1 MSEKSRLMP
10 ISYYNPKQAIRL
22 SAYADTIV
30 LEPDG
35 CESRLRAIRFGGY
48 PEMVRAM
55 SDAIYAGATLETE
68 FAGETAMLSCEPKKY
83 ECHLSHDGIYAEATI
98 LSLDDEDTAAKKDEE
113 AQADG
118 QTNVELPP
126 RKCVLFCPAGD
137 RRALFEALD
146 RKTAVPLIPEF
157 QDYVLDELQRRRL
170 LKPLR
175 VISIR
180 ERLEAWLLL
189 CKKDDA
195 NIVKVLEDGLKSG
208 AIRIPGTV
216 QNLNGFDSVHSV
228 TSYLSAF
235 GVTVAERIRNQFQP
249 LFDPA
254 AEQLFPEI
262 LHIND
267 YIREHAGYSLYPAQL
282 AVAESVK
289 RKLSEGKSAFIVA
302 ECGSGKTKIGATA
315 LAAYQA
321 QKRKKTFNIILCP
334 SHVAKKWVRELAETL
349 PETAGVIVRS
359 ITELDSLY
367 AQYLQGDKSSYAVIS
382 KEKARDGYM
391 RRPAVLFDARKGAFR
406 CPGCGSVIEL
416 PSSDD
421 TYDWVTAKPEAF
433 RMENRRNH
441 QCMNC
446 GEPLWTAVNPSVPSP
461 WVKIPEYGWVHRK
474 LAVHAIQKTKN
485 PAALDA
491 LPTLRENPDG
501 YFPTRGACRRYP
513 LSSYIKKR
521 YRGRLDGLIVDELH
535 EYNNDSGQGDAMAEL
550 FGTAKKVIGMTATLI
565 NGYSSG
571 IFHLLYRTSA
581 QLMLTDG
588 KPHEKPA
595 LFNTEYGVVETT
607 YTEADESYA
616 AKRRSQKSNVRTRQL
631 PGVSPLVF
639 SRFLLEKTAFLS
651 LSDMGKALPSYE
663 EIPTACCMDEA
674 VQSEYKRIE
683 NALVRVLRSDRRAA
697 QKILSAY
704 LNLLTVYPDQPYDQ
718 KPILYPDSNVPIV
731 EPENIGDA
739 DTLGEKEQKTL
750 EIVKAAIQNGERA
763 LIYTSWVRTDSQQ
776 KLKKLLTDEGY
787 LELTAKSN
795 VYKLPLQP
803 SSPNTTSREP
813 YALEQRH
820 AAYSE
825 MLSLLTLSDRHRE
838 NLHER
843 GLPDEIIA
851 RNGYKSMPETEA
863 ERRLLASL
871 LACDHELHGLPGFYT
886 KDGAWTLAGANGFL
900 IPVRN
905 KDGFIQGMKIRL
917 DDDAARKYRWLSSR
931 PSRMENGAR
940 SYSWIHVTGD
950 TTQKRA
956 YLTEGPLKG
965 DIASYFANDAL
976 FVCLGGVNAHKGLRE
991 TLLSLGVTEVME
1003 AMDMDQFTN
1012 PQVRQAITTL
1022 RREVQSIQGIQYY
1035 QCTWNPRFKGVDDY
1049 LLDWTKRKSA

>member
-1 MSEKSRLMP
+1 MP
-10 ISYYNPKQAIRL
+10 ISYYNPKQEIRL
-22 SAYADTIV
+22 SAYADTIA

-35 CESRLRAIRFGGY
+35 REQRLRAIRFGGY

-68 FAGETAMLSCEPKKY
+68 FAGEPAMLACEPKKY

-98 LSLDDEDTAAKKDEE
+98 LSLDDADTAAKKDED

-126 RKCVLFCPAGD
+126 RKCILFCPAGD
-137 RRALFEALD
+137 RQALFEALD

-446 GEPLWTAVNPSVPSP
+446 ESPLWAAVNPSVSSP

-474 LAVHAIQKTKN
+474 LAVHAMQKTKN

-581 QLMLTDG
+581 QLMLADG

-663 EIPTACCMDEA
+663 EIPIACRMDEA

-739 DTLGEKEQKTL
+739 DTLGEKELRTL
-750 EIVKAAIQNGERA
+750 EIVRAAIQNGERA
-763 LIYTSWVRTDSQQ
+763 LLYTSWVRTDSQQ

-813 YALEQRH
+813 YALKQRH

-931 PSRMENGAR
+931 SSRMENGTR

-965 DIASYFANDAL
+965 DIASYFANNAL

-1012 PQVRQAITTL
+1012 PQVRQAIGIL
-1022 RREVQSIQGIQYY
+1022 RREVQSIQGIRYY

-1049 LLDWTKRKSA
+1049 LLDWTKRKTA

>member
-1 MSEKSRLMP
+1 MP
-10 ISYYNPKQAIRL
+10 ISYYNPKQEIRL

-35 CESRLRAIRFGGY
+35 REQHLLAIRFGGY

-68 FAGETAMLSCEPKKY
+68 FAGEPAMLACEPKKY

-98 LSLDDEDTAAKKDEE
+98 LSLDDADETRSTNE
-113 AQADG
+113 EEMG
-118 QTNVELPP
+118 RQTNVELPP
-126 RKCVLFCPAGD
+126 RKCILFCPAGD
-137 RRALFEALD
+137 RQALFEALD
-146 RKTAVPLIPEF
+146 RKTSVPLIPEF
-157 QDYVLDELQRRRL
+157 QDYVLDELRRRRW

-195 NIVKVLEDGLKSG
+195 NIAAVLEDGLKSG
-208 AIRIPGTV
+208 AIRIPGAV
-216 QNLNGFDSVHSV
+216 QNPHGFDDVHSV

-254 AEQLFPEI
+254 AEQLSPEI
-262 LHIND
+262 LRIND
-267 YIREHAGYSLYPAQL
+267 YICARAGYSLYPAQL

-302 ECGSGKTKIGATA
+302 ECGSGKTKLGATA

-334 SHVAKKWVRELAETL
+334 SHVAKKWVREIAETL
-349 PETAGVIVRS
+349 PDTAGVIVRS

-367 AQYLQGDKSSYAVIS
+367 AQYGQGDKSIYAVIS

-461 WVKIPEYGWVHRK
+461 WVKISEYGWVHRK
-474 LAVHAIQKTKN
+474 LAVHAMQKTKN

-491 LPTLRENPDG
+491 LQTLRENPDG

-581 QLMLTDG
+581 QLMLADG

-663 EIPTACCMDEA
+663 EIPIACRMDEA

-683 NALVRVLRSDRRAA
+683 NALVRVLRSDRRVAK
-697 QKILSAY
+697 KILSAY

-718 KPILYPDSNVPIV
+718 KPIFYPDSDVPIV

-739 DTLGEKEQKTL
+739 DTLGEKELRTL

-825 MLSLLTLSDRHRE
+825 MLSLLTLSDRHRD

-843 GLPDEIIA
+843 GLPDAIIE
-851 RNGYKSMPETEA
+851 RNGYKSMPETES

-871 LACDHELHGLPGFYT
+871 LRCDHELHGLPGFYT
-886 KDGAWTLAGANGFL
+886 KDGTWTLAGANGFL

-905 KDGFIQGMKIRL
+905 KDGLIQGMKIRL
-917 DDDAARKYRWLSSR
+917 DDNAARKYRWLSSR
-931 PSRMENGAR
+931 SSRMENGAR

-1012 PQVRQAITTL
+1012 PQVRQAIITL
-1022 RREVQSIQGIQYY
+1022 RREVQSIPGIRYY

-1049 LLDWTKRKSA
+1049 LLDWTKRKTA

>member
-1 MSEKSRLMP
+1 MPEKSRLMP
-10 ISYYNPKQAIRL
+10 ISYYNPKQEIRL
-22 SAYADTIV
+22 SAYADTLI

-35 CESRLRAIRFGGY
+35 REQRLRAIRFGGY

-55 SDAIYAGATLETE
+55 ADAIYAGATLEAE
-68 FAGETAMLSCEPKKY
+68 IAGEAATLSCEPKKY

-157 QDYVLDELQRRRL
+157 QDYVLDELQRRRF

-195 NIVKVLEDGLKSG
+195 NIVKVLEEGLKTG
-208 AIRIPGTV
+208 AIHIPGTV
-216 QNLNGFDSVHSV
+216 QAPHGFDDVHSV

-235 GVTVAERIRNQFQP
+235 GVTVAERIREQFQP

-254 AEQLFPEI
+254 AEQLSPEV
-262 LHIND
+262 LRIND
-267 YIREHAGYSLYPAQL
+267 YIRAHAGYSLYPAQL

-334 SHVAKKWVRELAETL
+334 SHVAKKWVREIAETL
-349 PETAGVIVRS
+349 PDTVGVIVRS
-359 ITELDSLY
+359 IAELDSLY
-367 AQYLQGDKSSYAVIS
+367 AQYRQGDKSICAVIS

-406 CPGCGSVIEL
+406 CPSCGEIIEL
-416 PSSDD
+416 PSSDEED
-421 TYDWVTAKPEAF
+421 GWTTAKPEAF

-441 QCMNC
+441 QCMSC
-446 GEPLWTAVNPSVPSP
+446 DGPLWTAVNPSVPSP

-474 LAVHAIQKTKN
+474 LAVHAMQKTKN

-491 LPTLRENPDG
+491 LLSLHENPDG

-581 QLMLTDG
+581 QLMLADG

-607 YTEADESYA
+607 YTEADERYA
-616 AKRRSQKSNVRTRQL
+616 AKRRSQKSGVRTRQL

-663 EIPTACCMDEA
+663 EIPIACEMDEA
-674 VQSEYKRIE
+674 VEMEYKRIE
-683 NALVRVLRSDRRAA
+683 HTAEL
-697 QKILSAY
+697 
-704 LNLLTVYPDQPYDQ
+704 
-718 KPILYPDSNVPIV
+718 
-731 EPENIGDA
+731 DA
-739 DTLGEKEQKTL
+739 
-750 EIVKAAIQNGERA
+750 
-763 LIYTSWVRTDSQQ
+763 
-776 KLKKLLTDEGY
+776 KLQEFHAKL
-787 LELTAKSN
+787 
-795 VYKLPLQP
+795 
-803 SSPNTTSREP
+803 
-813 YALEQRH
+813 
-820 AAYSE
+820 
-825 MLSLLTLSDRHRE
+825 
-838 NLHER
+838 
-843 GLPDEIIA
+843 
-851 RNGYKSMPETEA
+851 
-863 ERRLLASL
+863 
-871 LACDHELHGLPGFYT
+871 
-886 KDGAWTLAGANGFL
+886 
-900 IPVRN
+900 
-905 KDGFIQGMKIRL
+905 
-917 DDDAARKYRWLSSR
+917 
-931 PSRMENGAR
+931 GAR
-940 SYSWIHVTGD
+940 SSEVYQPKYTGPLAED
-950 TTQKRA
+950 TAKVQALGKRYQQNAALLKRFQPGTSCPVCRRVLSQQEYPAFRQALQVETEKIAADGTQMKGQIAELQEMEQKSQSTFEQFKADDLVRYQSEIDALNQKREQLQA
-956 YLTEGPLKG
+956 AAAQQNTRRQQTLEQLRTRIQNLTASIECGTLSPADSERLAECKASLEDCRVQLAAAQQVLSAAPEDFDERIHKIEQEITEKKIVMKDVILYMSKRAEMIFSKLALNRVKISLYDVVKTTGELKDVFRFTYNG
-965 DIASYFANDAL
+965 RRYD
-976 FVCLGGVNAHKGLRE
+976 R
-991 TLLSLGVTEVME
+991 LSLSEKIRAGAEVSELVKRLTGRNYPVFFDNME
-1003 AMDMDQFTN
+1003 
-1012 PQVRQAITTL
+1012 
-1022 RREVQSIQGIQYY
+1022 S
-1035 QCTWNPRFKGVDDY
+1035 VDD
-1049 LLDWTKRKSA
+1049 LSNIRPTSQMILAKCVRNAELSVRAGSTEMPKAA

>member
-1 MSEKSRLMP
+1 MPEKSRLMP
-10 ISYYNPKQAIRL
+10 ISYYNPKQEIRL
-22 SAYADTIV
+22 SAYADTLI

-35 CESRLRAIRFGGY
+35 REQRLRAIRFGGY

-55 SDAIYAGATLETE
+55 ADAIYAGATLEAE
-68 FAGETAMLSCEPKKY
+68 IAGEAATLSCEPKKY

-157 QDYVLDELQRRRL
+157 QDYVLDELQRRRF

-195 NIVKVLEDGLKSG
+195 NIVKVLEEGLKTG
-208 AIRIPGTV
+208 AIHIPGTV
-216 QNLNGFDSVHSV
+216 QAPHGFDDVHSV

-235 GVTVAERIRNQFQP
+235 GVTVAERIREQFQP

-254 AEQLFPEI
+254 AEQLSPEV
-262 LHIND
+262 LRIND
-267 YIREHAGYSLYPAQL
+267 YIRAHAGYSLYPAQL

-334 SHVAKKWVRELAETL
+334 SHVAKKWVREIAETL
-349 PETAGVIVRS
+349 PDTVGVIVRS
-359 ITELDSLY
+359 IAELDSLY
-367 AQYLQGDKSSYAVIS
+367 AQYRQGDKSICAVIS

-406 CPGCGSVIEL
+406 CPSCGEIIEL
-416 PSSDD
+416 PSSDEED
-421 TYDWVTAKPEAF
+421 GWTTAKPEAF

-441 QCMNC
+441 QCMSC
-446 GEPLWTAVNPSVPSP
+446 DGPLWTAVNPSVPSP

-474 LAVHAIQKTKN
+474 LAVHAMQKTKN

-491 LPTLRENPDG
+491 LLSLHENPDG

-581 QLMLTDG
+581 QLMLADG

-607 YTEADESYA
+607 YTEADERYA
-616 AKRRSQKSNVRTRQL
+616 AKRRSQKSGVRTRQL

-663 EIPTACCMDEA
+663 EIPIACEMDEA
-674 VQSEYKRIE
+674 VEMEYKRIE
-683 NALVRVLRSDRRAA
+683 HTAEL
-697 QKILSAY
+697 
-704 LNLLTVYPDQPYDQ
+704 
-718 KPILYPDSNVPIV
+718 
-731 EPENIGDA
+731 DA
-739 DTLGEKEQKTL
+739 
-750 EIVKAAIQNGERA
+750 
-763 LIYTSWVRTDSQQ
+763 
-776 KLKKLLTDEGY
+776 KLQEFHAKL
-787 LELTAKSN
+787 
-795 VYKLPLQP
+795 
-803 SSPNTTSREP
+803 
-813 YALEQRH
+813 
-820 AAYSE
+820 
-825 MLSLLTLSDRHRE
+825 
-838 NLHER
+838 
-843 GLPDEIIA
+843 
-851 RNGYKSMPETEA
+851 
-863 ERRLLASL
+863 
-871 LACDHELHGLPGFYT
+871 
-886 KDGAWTLAGANGFL
+886 
-900 IPVRN
+900 
-905 KDGFIQGMKIRL
+905 
-917 DDDAARKYRWLSSR
+917 
-931 PSRMENGAR
+931 GAR
-940 SYSWIHVTGD
+940 SSEVYQPKYTGPLAED
-950 TTQKRA
+950 TAKVQALGKKYQQNAALLKRFQPGTSCPVCRRVLSQQEYPAFRQALQAETERIAADGTQLKGQITELQELEQKSQSAFEQFKADDLAKYQAEIDALNQKREQLQTA
-956 YLTEGPLKG
+956 AAQQNMQRQQTLEQLRTRIQNLSASMECGTLSPADSERLAECKASLKDCRVQLAAAQQVLSAAPENFDTRIKAIEEEITEKKIIMKDVILYMSKRAELTFSKLALNRVKISLYDVVKTTGELKDVFRFTYNG
-965 DIASYFANDAL
+965 RRYD
-976 FVCLGGVNAHKGLRE
+976 R
-991 TLLSLGVTEVME
+991 LSLSEKIRAGAEVSELVKRLTGRNYPVFFDNME
-1003 AMDMDQFTN
+1003 
-1012 PQVRQAITTL
+1012 
-1022 RREVQSIQGIQYY
+1022 S
-1035 QCTWNPRFKGVDDY
+1035 VDD
-1049 LLDWTKRKSA
+1049 LSNIRPTSQMILAKCVHNAELSVRAGSTAMPKAA

>member
-1 MSEKSRLMP
+1 MPEKSRLMP
-10 ISYYNPKQAIRL
+10 ISYYNPKQEIRL

-35 CESRLRAIRFGGY
+35 REQRLRAIRFGGY

-68 FAGETAMLSCEPKKY
+68 FAGETAMLTCEPKKY

-98 LSLDDEDTAAKKDEE
+98 LSLDDADEARQSSE
-113 AQADG
+113 EEVDG

-157 QDYVLDELQRRRL
+157 QDYVLDKLQRRRF

-216 QNLNGFDSVHSV
+216 QNLSGFDSVHSV

-235 GVTVAERIRNQFQP
+235 GVIVAERIREQFQP

-254 AEQLFPEI
+254 AEQLSPEI

-267 YIREHAGYSLYPAQL
+267 YIRTHAGYSLYPAQL

-334 SHVAKKWVRELAETL
+334 SHVAKKWVREIAETL
-349 PETAGVIVRS
+349 PDTAGVIVRS

-367 AQYLQGDKSSYAVIS
+367 AQYQQGDKSIYAVIS

-446 GEPLWTAVNPSVPSP
+446 ESPLWAAVNPSVPAP

-474 LAVHAIQKTKN
+474 LAVHAMQKTKN

-491 LPTLRENPDG
+491 LQTLQENPDG

-571 IFHLLYRTSA
+571 IFRLLYRTSP
-581 QLMLTDG
+581 QLML
-588 KPHEKPA
+588 A
-595 LFNTEYGVVETT
+595 
-607 YTEADESYA
+607 
-616 AKRRSQKSNVRTRQL
+616 
-631 PGVSPLVF
+631 
-639 SRFLLEKTAFLS
+639 
-651 LSDMGKALPSYE
+651 
-663 EIPTACCMDEA
+663 
-674 VQSEYKRIE
+674 
-683 NALVRVLRSDRRAA
+683 
-697 QKILSAY
+697 
-704 LNLLTVYPDQPYDQ
+704 
-718 KPILYPDSNVPIV
+718 
-731 EPENIGDA
+731 
-739 DTLGEKEQKTL
+739 
-750 EIVKAAIQNGERA
+750 
-763 LIYTSWVRTDSQQ
+763 
-776 KLKKLLTDEGY
+776 DEGY
-787 LELTAKSN
+787 RTEILTDKIKTTDREDWVQKKLAAGMQVLITNPSLVETGLDLN
-795 VYKLPLQP
+795 AFTTLVFYSMGYKLFTLRQASRRSWRINQKAPAVKVYMLYYEDTMQQKCLKLMASKLAVAGLIEGNFSEEGLAAMSDVQDMTSQMAKELMLGIRDNVEDIAAAFKKMAFENPDREVPDVPAKETSLPPESVPAMIEQPKRVSTADQEEKLQ
-803 SSPNTTSREP
+803 
-813 YALEQRH
+813 AAMVQLEQQKAKRTKKTQQV
-820 AAYSE
+820 E
-825 MLSLLTLSDRHRE
+825 NQLSLFDSV
-838 NLHER
+838 
-843 GLPDEIIA
+843 A
-851 RNGYKSMPETEA
+851 
-863 ERRLLASL
+863 
-871 LACDHELHGLPGFYT
+871 
-886 KDGAWTLAGANGFL
+886 
-900 IPVRN
+900 
-905 KDGFIQGMKIRL
+905 
-917 DDDAARKYRWLSSR
+917 
-931 PSRMENGAR
+931 
-940 SYSWIHVTGD
+940 
-950 TTQKRA
+950 
-956 YLTEGPLKG
+956 
-965 DIASYFANDAL
+965 
-976 FVCLGGVNAHKGLRE
+976 
-991 TLLSLGVTEVME
+991 
-1003 AMDMDQFTN
+1003 
-1012 PQVRQAITTL
+1012 
-1022 RREVQSIQGIQYY
+1022 
-1035 QCTWNPRFKGVDDY
+1035 
-1049 LLDWTKRKSA
+1049 

>member
-1 MSEKSRLMP
+1 MPEKSRLMP
-10 ISYYNPKQAIRL
+10 ISYYNPKQSIRL

-30 LEPDG
+30 LEPNG

-55 SDAIYAGATLETE
+55 SDAIYAGATLEAE
-68 FAGETAMLSCEPKKY
+68 IAGETVLLVCEQKKH
-83 ECHLSHDGIYAEATI
+83 ERHLSHDGIYAEATI
-98 LSLDDEDTAAKKDEE
+98 LSLDDADEARQDSE
-113 AQADG
+113 EEIDG
-118 QTNVELPP
+118 QANVELPP

-157 QDYVLDELQRRRL
+157 QDYVLDELQRRRF

-254 AEQLFPEI
+254 AEQLSPEI
-262 LHIND
+262 LRIND
-267 YIREHAGYSLYPAQL
+267 YIRTHAGYSLYPAQL
-282 AVAESVK
+282 TVAESVK

-334 SHVAKKWVRELAETL
+334 SHVAKKWVREIAETL
-349 PETAGVIVRS
+349 PDTAGVIVRS

-367 AQYLQGDKSSYAVIS
+367 AQYRQGDKSIYAVIS
-382 KEKARDGYM
+382 KEKARDGYYM

-406 CPGCGSVIEL
+406 CPSCGENIEL

-421 TYDWVTAKPEAF
+421 TDGWTAAKPEAF

-446 GEPLWTAVNPSVPSP
+446 ESPLWTAVNPSVPSP

-474 LAVHAIQKTKN
+474 LAVHAMQKTKN

-491 LPTLRENPDG
+491 LQTLQENPDG

-581 QLMLTDG
+581 QLML
-588 KPHEKPA
+588 A
-595 LFNTEYGVVETT
+595 
-607 YTEADESYA
+607 
-616 AKRRSQKSNVRTRQL
+616 
-631 PGVSPLVF
+631 
-639 SRFLLEKTAFLS
+639 
-651 LSDMGKALPSYE
+651 
-663 EIPTACCMDEA
+663 
-674 VQSEYKRIE
+674 
-683 NALVRVLRSDRRAA
+683 
-697 QKILSAY
+697 
-704 LNLLTVYPDQPYDQ
+704 
-718 KPILYPDSNVPIV
+718 
-731 EPENIGDA
+731 
-739 DTLGEKEQKTL
+739 
-750 EIVKAAIQNGERA
+750 
-763 LIYTSWVRTDSQQ
+763 
-776 KLKKLLTDEGY
+776 DEGY
-787 LELTAKSN
+787 RTEILTDKIKTTDREDWVQKKLAAGMQVLITNPSLVETGLDLN
-795 VYKLPLQP
+795 AFTTLVFYSMGYKLFTLRQASRRSWRINQKAPAVKVYMLYYEDTMQQKCLKLMASKLAVAGLIEGNFSEEGLAAMSDVQDMTSQMAKELMLGIRDNVEDIAAAFKKMAFENPDREVPTPPVVAETTLPLEPTPAMIEQP
-803 SSPNTTSREP
+803 KRVFTVEQEEKLQ
-813 YALEQRH
+813 AAMVQLEQQKAKRTKKTQQV
-820 AAYSE
+820 E
-825 MLSLLTLSDRHRE
+825 NQLSLFD
-838 NLHER
+838 
-843 GLPDEIIA
+843 
-851 RNGYKSMPETEA
+851 
-863 ERRLLASL
+863 
-871 LACDHELHGLPGFYT
+871 
-886 KDGAWTLAGANGFL
+886 
-900 IPVRN
+900 
-905 KDGFIQGMKIRL
+905 
-917 DDDAARKYRWLSSR
+917 
-931 PSRMENGAR
+931 
-940 SYSWIHVTGD
+940 
-950 TTQKRA
+950 
-956 YLTEGPLKG
+956 
-965 DIASYFANDAL
+965 
-976 FVCLGGVNAHKGLRE
+976 FVA
-991 TLLSLGVTEVME
+991 
-1003 AMDMDQFTN
+1003 
-1012 PQVRQAITTL
+1012 
-1022 RREVQSIQGIQYY
+1022 
-1035 QCTWNPRFKGVDDY
+1035 
-1049 LLDWTKRKSA
+1049 

>member
-1 MSEKSRLMP
+1 MP
-10 ISYYNPKQAIRL
+10 ISYYNPKQEIRL

-35 CESRLRAIRFGGY
+35 REQRLRAIRFGGY

-55 SDAIYAGATLETE
+55 ADAIYAGATLETE
-68 FAGETAMLSCEPKKY
+68 FAGETAMLTCEPKKY

-98 LSLDDEDTAAKKDEE
+98 LSLDDADTAAKKDED

-137 RRALFEALD
+137 RQALFEALD

-254 AEQLFPEI
+254 AEQLSPEI
-262 LHIND
+262 LRIND
-267 YIREHAGYSLYPAQL
+267 YIRARAGYSLYPAQL

-334 SHVAKKWVRELAETL
+334 SHVAKKWVREIAETL
-349 PETAGVIVRS
+349 PDTAGVIVRS

-367 AQYLQGDKSSYAVIS
+367 AQYRQGDKSIYAVIS

-406 CPGCGSVIEL
+406 CPVCGSVIEL

-474 LAVHAIQKTKN
+474 LAVHAMQKTKN

-491 LPTLRENPDG
+491 LQALQENPDG

-535 EYNNDSGQGDAMAEL
+535 EYNNDSGQGDAMSQLATRDHNL
-550 FGTAKKVIGMTATLI
+550 FGIKWASSFASCPEVAGKASWATHEEVDGQVVTVMADFTVFQSDAGCIRFRSRVLLQNSRYADNALI
-565 NGYSSG
+565 KEAIADRDSDKMAEGLKDAGYATSSEYVES
-571 IFHLLYRTSA
+571 LKSVMRTYNLYRF
-581 QLMLTDG
+581 DG
-588 KPHEKPA
+588 MGVDDFEK
-595 LFNTEYGVVETT
+595 G
-607 YTEADESYA
+607 A
-616 AKRRSQKSNVRTRQL
+616 A
-631 PGVSPLVF
+631 G
-639 SRFLLEKTAFLS
+639 
-651 LSDMGKALPSYE
+651 
-663 EIPTACCMDEA
+663 
-674 VQSEYKRIE
+674 
-683 NALVRVLRSDRRAA
+683 
-697 QKILSAY
+697 
-704 LNLLTVYPDQPYDQ
+704 
-718 KPILYPDSNVPIV
+718 
-731 EPENIGDA
+731 GDA
-739 DTLGEKEQKTL
+739 
-750 EIVKAAIQNGERA
+750 IVQ
-763 LIYTSWVRTDSQQ
+763 
-776 KLKKLLTDEGY
+776 
-787 LELTAKSN
+787 
-795 VYKLPLQP
+795 
-803 SSPNTTSREP
+803 
-813 YALEQRH
+813 
-820 AAYSE
+820 AAYSQLGVPYVWGGSTPGVGLDCSGLTQYCYRQAGISISHYTE
-825 MLSLLTLSDRHRE
+825 DQLKELTVVPLSQARPGDILYKYGHVAIYVGGDE
-838 NLHER
+838 YIHEPR
-843 GLPDEIIA
+843 
-851 RNGYKSMPETEA
+851 
-863 ERRLLASL
+863 
-871 LACDHELHGLPGFYT
+871 
-886 KDGAWTLAGANGFL
+886 
-900 IPVRN
+900 
-905 KDGFIQGMKIRL
+905 
-917 DDDAARKYRWLSSR
+917 
-931 PSRMENGAR
+931 
-940 SYSWIHVTGD
+940 TGD
-950 TTQKRA
+950 VCRKATGISFFTC
-956 YLTEGPLKG
+956 
-965 DIASYFANDAL
+965 AL
-976 FVCLGGVNAHKGLRE
+976 RYTG
-991 TLLSLGVTEVME
+991 
-1003 AMDMDQFTN
+1003 
-1012 PQVRQAITTL
+1012 
-1022 RREVQSIQGIQYY
+1022 
-1035 QCTWNPRFKGVDDY
+1035 
-1049 LLDWTKRKSA
+1049 

>member
-1 MSEKSRLMP
+1 MPEKSRLMP
-10 ISYYNPKQAIRL
+10 ISYYNPKQEIRL

-35 CESRLRAIRFGGY
+35 REQHLRAIRFGGY

-68 FAGETAMLSCEPKKY
+68 FAGEPAMLACEPKKY

-98 LSLDDEDTAAKKDEE
+98 LSLDDADEARQSSE
-113 AQADG
+113 EEVDG

-157 QDYVLDELQRRRL
+157 QDYVLDKLQRRRF

-216 QNLNGFDSVHSV
+216 QNLSGFDSVHSV

-254 AEQLFPEI
+254 AEQLSPEI
-262 LHIND
+262 LRIND

-321 QKRKKTFNIILCP
+321 QKRKKTFSIILCP
-334 SHVAKKWVRELAETL
+334 SHVAKKWVREIAETL
-349 PETAGVIVRS
+349 PDTAGVIVRS

-367 AQYLQGDKSSYAVIS
+367 AQYRQGDKSICAVIS

-406 CPGCGSVIEL
+406 CPSCGRIIEL

-421 TYDWVTAKPEAF
+421 TDGWTTAKPEAF

-446 GEPLWTAVNPSVPSP
+446 ESPLWTAVNPSVPSP

-474 LAVHAIQKTKN
+474 LAVHAMQKTKN

-491 LPTLRENPDG
+491 LQTLRENPDG

-581 QLMLTDG
+581 QLMLADG

-607 YTEADESYA
+607 YTEADERYA
-616 AKRRSQKSNVRTRQL
+616 AKRRSQKSGVRTRQL

-663 EIPTACCMDEA
+663 EIPIACEMDEA
-674 VQSEYKRIE
+674 VEMEYKRIE
-683 NALVRVLRSDRRAA
+683 HTAEL
-697 QKILSAY
+697 
-704 LNLLTVYPDQPYDQ
+704 
-718 KPILYPDSNVPIV
+718 
-731 EPENIGDA
+731 DA
-739 DTLGEKEQKTL
+739 
-750 EIVKAAIQNGERA
+750 
-763 LIYTSWVRTDSQQ
+763 
-776 KLKKLLTDEGY
+776 KLQEFHAKL
-787 LELTAKSN
+787 
-795 VYKLPLQP
+795 
-803 SSPNTTSREP
+803 
-813 YALEQRH
+813 
-820 AAYSE
+820 
-825 MLSLLTLSDRHRE
+825 
-838 NLHER
+838 
-843 GLPDEIIA
+843 
-851 RNGYKSMPETEA
+851 
-863 ERRLLASL
+863 
-871 LACDHELHGLPGFYT
+871 
-886 KDGAWTLAGANGFL
+886 
-900 IPVRN
+900 
-905 KDGFIQGMKIRL
+905 
-917 DDDAARKYRWLSSR
+917 
-931 PSRMENGAR
+931 GAR
-940 SYSWIHVTGD
+940 SSEVYQPKYTGPLAED
-950 TTQKRA
+950 TAKVQALGKRYQQNAALLKRFQPGTSCPVCRRVLSQQEYPAFRQALQAETEKIAADGTQLKGQIAELQELEQKSQSTFEQFKADDLVRYQSEIDALNQKREQLQTA
-956 YLTEGPLKG
+956 AAQQNMQRQQTLEQLRTRIQNLTASIECGTLSPADSERLAECKASLEDCRVQLAAAQQVLSAAPEDFDERIHKIEQEITEKKIVMKDVILYMSKRAELTFSKLALNRVKISLYDVVKTTGELKDVFRFTYNG
-965 DIASYFANDAL
+965 RRYD
-976 FVCLGGVNAHKGLRE
+976 R
-991 TLLSLGVTEVME
+991 LSLSEKIRAGAEVSELVKRLTGRNYPVFFDNME
-1003 AMDMDQFTN
+1003 
-1012 PQVRQAITTL
+1012 
-1022 RREVQSIQGIQYY
+1022 S
-1035 QCTWNPRFKGVDDY
+1035 VDD
-1049 LLDWTKRKSA
+1049 LSNIRPTSQMILAKCVHNAELSVRTGGQTMPKAA

>member
-1 MSEKSRLMP
+1 MPEKSRLMP
-10 ISYYNPKQAIRL
+10 ISYYNPKQEIRL
-22 SAYADTIV
+22 SAYADTLI

-35 CESRLRAIRFGGY
+35 RKQRLRAIRFGGY

-55 SDAIYAGATLETE
+55 ADAIYAGATLEAE
-68 FAGETAMLSCEPKKY
+68 IAGEAATLSCEPKKY

-157 QDYVLDELQRRRL
+157 QDYVLDELQRRRF

-195 NIVKVLEDGLKSG
+195 NIVKVLEEGLKTG
-208 AIRIPGTV
+208 AIHIPGTV
-216 QNLNGFDSVHSV
+216 QAPHGFDDVHSV

-235 GVTVAERIRNQFQP
+235 GVTVAERIREQFQP

-254 AEQLFPEI
+254 AEQLSPEV
-262 LHIND
+262 LRIND
-267 YIREHAGYSLYPAQL
+267 YIRAHAGYSLYPAQL

-321 QKRKKTFNIILCP
+321 QKWKKTFNIILCP
-334 SHVAKKWVRELAETL
+334 SHVAKKWVREIAETL
-349 PETAGVIVRS
+349 PDTVGVIVRS
-359 ITELDSLY
+359 IVELDSLY
-367 AQYLQGDKSSYAVIS
+367 AQYRQGDKSICAVIS

-406 CPGCGSVIEL
+406 CPSCGEIIEL
-416 PSSDD
+416 PSSDEED
-421 TYDWVTAKPEAF
+421 GWTTAKPEAF

-441 QCMNC
+441 QCMSC
-446 GEPLWTAVNPSVPSP
+446 DGPLWTAVNPSVPSP

-474 LAVHAIQKTKN
+474 LAVHAMQKTKN

-491 LPTLRENPDG
+491 LLSLHENPDG

-581 QLMLTDG
+581 QLMLADG

-607 YTEADESYA
+607 YTEADENYA
-616 AKRRSQKSNVRTRQL
+616 AKRRSQKSSVRTRQL

-663 EIPTACCMDEA
+663 EIPIACEMDEA
-674 VQSEYKRIE
+674 VEMEYKRIE
-683 NALVRVLRSDRRAA
+683 HTAELDAKLQEFHAKLGARSSEVYQPKYTGPLAEDTAKVQALGKRYQQNAALLKRFQPGTSCPVCRRVLSQQEYPAFREALQKETEQIVADGTQLKGQIAELQEMEQKSQSTFEQFKAEDLTRYQAEIDALNQKREQLQSAAA
-697 QKILSAY
+697 Q
-704 LNLLTVYPDQPYDQ
+704 
-718 KPILYPDSNVPIV
+718 
-731 EPENIGDA
+731 
-739 DTLGEKEQKTL
+739 
-750 EIVKAAIQNGERA
+750 QNTR
-763 LIYTSWVRTDSQQ
+763 RQQ
-776 KLKKLLTDEGY
+776 
-787 LELTAKSN
+787 
-795 VYKLPLQP
+795 
-803 SSPNTTSREP
+803 
-813 YALEQRH
+813 ALEQLRTRIQNLTTSMECGTLNPADSEH
-820 AAYSE
+820 LAVCKASLEDCRVQLAAAQQVLSAAPEDFDTRIKAIEEEITEKKIVMKDVILYMSKRAE
-825 MLSLLTLSDRHRE
+825 LTFSKLALNRVKISLYDVVKTTGELKDVFRFTYNGRRYDRLSLSEKIR
-838 NLHER
+838 
-843 GLPDEIIA
+843 
-851 RNGYKSMPETEA
+851 
-863 ERRLLASL
+863 
-871 LACDHELHGLPGFYT
+871 
-886 KDGAWTLAGANGFL
+886 AGAEVSELVKRLTGRNYPVFFDNMESVDDL
-900 IPVRN
+900 SNIRPTSQMILTKCVRN
-905 KDGFIQGMKIRL
+905 AELSVRAGSTAMPK
-917 DDDAARKYRWLSSR
+917 AA
-931 PSRMENGAR
+931 
-940 SYSWIHVTGD
+940 
-950 TTQKRA
+950 
-956 YLTEGPLKG
+956 
-965 DIASYFANDAL
+965 
-976 FVCLGGVNAHKGLRE
+976 
-991 TLLSLGVTEVME
+991 
-1003 AMDMDQFTN
+1003 
-1012 PQVRQAITTL
+1012 
-1022 RREVQSIQGIQYY
+1022 
-1035 QCTWNPRFKGVDDY
+1035 
-1049 LLDWTKRKSA
+1049 

>member
-1 MSEKSRLMP
+1 MPEKSRLMP
-10 ISYYNPKQAIRL
+10 ISYYNPKQEIRL

-35 CESRLRAIRFGGY
+35 REQHLRAIRFGGY

-68 FAGETAMLSCEPKKY
+68 FAGEPAMLACEPKKY

-98 LSLDDEDTAAKKDEE
+98 LSLDDADETRSTNE
-113 AQADG
+113 EEMGG

-126 RKCVLFCPAGD
+126 RKCILFCPAGD
-137 RRALFEALD
+137 RQALFEALD

-208 AIRIPGTV
+208 AIRIPGAV
-216 QNLNGFDSVHSV
+216 QNPNGFESVHSV

-235 GVTVAERIRNQFQP
+235 GVTVAERIREQFQP

-254 AEQLFPEI
+254 AEQLSPEI
-262 LHIND
+262 LRIND
-267 YIREHAGYSLYPAQL
+267 HIRARAGYSLYPAQL

-334 SHVAKKWVRELAETL
+334 SHVARKWVREIAETL
-349 PETAGVIVRS
+349 PDTAGVLVRS

-367 AQYLQGDKSSYAVIS
+367 AQYRQGDKSIYAVIS

-474 LAVHAIQKTKN
+474 LAVHAMQKTKN
-485 PAALDA
+485 PTALDA
-491 LPTLRENPDG
+491 LQTLRENPDG

-581 QLMLTDG
+581 QLMLTDEG
-588 KPHEKPA
+588 YR
-595 LFNTEYGVVETT
+595 TEILTDKIKTTDREDWVQKKLAAGMQVLIVTPSLVETGLDLNAFT
-607 YTEADESYA
+607 TLVFYSMGYKLFTLRQASRRSWRINQKASAVKVYMLYYEDTMQQKCLKLMASKLAVAGLIEGNFSEEGLAAMSDVQDMTSQMAKELMLGIRDNVEDIAAAFKKMAFENPDREVPEVPAKEAALPLPAMIEQPKRVFTA
-616 AKRRSQKSNVRTRQL
+616 EQEAKLQAAMVQLEQQKAKRTN
-631 PGVSPLVF
+631 
-639 SRFLLEKTAFLS
+639 KTQQVENQLS
-651 LSDMGKALPSYE
+651 LFD
-663 EIPTACCMDEA
+663 
-674 VQSEYKRIE
+674 
-683 NALVRVLRSDRRAA
+683 
-697 QKILSAY
+697 
-704 LNLLTVYPDQPYDQ
+704 
-718 KPILYPDSNVPIV
+718 
-731 EPENIGDA
+731 
-739 DTLGEKEQKTL
+739 
-750 EIVKAAIQNGERA
+750 
-763 LIYTSWVRTDSQQ
+763 
-776 KLKKLLTDEGY
+776 
-787 LELTAKSN
+787 
-795 VYKLPLQP
+795 
-803 SSPNTTSREP
+803 
-813 YALEQRH
+813 
-820 AAYSE
+820 
-825 MLSLLTLSDRHRE
+825 
-838 NLHER
+838 
-843 GLPDEIIA
+843 
-851 RNGYKSMPETEA
+851 
-863 ERRLLASL
+863 
-871 LACDHELHGLPGFYT
+871 
-886 KDGAWTLAGANGFL
+886 
-900 IPVRN
+900 
-905 KDGFIQGMKIRL
+905 
-917 DDDAARKYRWLSSR
+917 
-931 PSRMENGAR
+931 
-940 SYSWIHVTGD
+940 
-950 TTQKRA
+950 
-956 YLTEGPLKG
+956 
-965 DIASYFANDAL
+965 
-976 FVCLGGVNAHKGLRE
+976 FVA
-991 TLLSLGVTEVME
+991 
-1003 AMDMDQFTN
+1003 
-1012 PQVRQAITTL
+1012 
-1022 RREVQSIQGIQYY
+1022 
-1035 QCTWNPRFKGVDDY
+1035 
-1049 LLDWTKRKSA
+1049 

>member
-1 MSEKSRLMP
+1 MPEKSRLMP

-22 SAYADTIV
+22 SAYADTII

-35 CESRLRAIRFGGY
+35 QKQHLRAIRFGGY

-68 FAGETAMLSCEPKKY
+68 FAGEPAMLVCEPKKY
-83 ECHLSHDGIYAEATI
+83 ERHLSHDGIYAEATI
-98 LSLDDEDTAAKKDEE
+98 LSLDEEDS
-113 AQADG
+113 AQEQAQDG
-118 QTNVELPP
+118 QTAAELPP
-126 RKCVLFCPAGD
+126 RKCILFCPAGD
-137 RRALFEALD
+137 RQALFEALD
-146 RKTAVPLIPEF
+146 RKTSVPLIPEF
-157 QDYVLDELQRRRL
+157 QDYVLDELRRRRW

-216 QNLNGFDSVHSV
+216 QNPNGFDRVHSV

-254 AEQLFPEI
+254 AEQLSPEI
-262 LHIND
+262 LRIND
-267 YIREHAGYSLYPAQL
+267 YICARAGYSLYPAQL

-289 RKLSEGKSAFIVA
+289 RKLSKGKSAFIVA

-321 QKRKKTFNIILCP
+321 QKRKKTFNIVLCP
-334 SHVAKKWVRELAETL
+334 SHVAKKWVRELGETL
-349 PETAGVIVRS
+349 PDTAGVIVRS

-367 AQYLQGDKSSYAVIS
+367 AQYRQGDKSIYAVIS

-406 CPGCGSVIEL
+406 CPGCGEIIEL
-416 PSSDD
+416 PSGDD
-421 TYDWVTAKPEAF
+421 TDGWTAAKPEAF
-433 RMENRRNH
+433 RAENRRNH

-446 GEPLWTAVNPSVPSP
+446 ESPLWAAVNPSVPSP

-474 LAVHAIQKTKN
+474 LAVHAMQKTKN

-491 LPTLRENPDG
+491 LLSLHENPDG

-521 YRGRLDGLIVDELH
+521 YRGKIDGLIVDELH
-535 EYNNDSGQGDAMAEL
+535 EYNNSSGQGDAMAEL
-550 FGTAKKVIGMTATLI
+550 FGTAKKIIGMTATFI

-581 QLMLTDG
+581 QLMLADG

-616 AKRRSQKSNVRTRQL
+616 AKRRSQKSGVRTRQL

-663 EIPTACCMDEA
+663 EIPIACRMDEA

-718 KPILYPDSNVPIV
+718 KPILYPDSDVPIV

-739 DTLGEKEQKTL
+739 DTLGEKEQRTL
-750 EIVKAAIQNGERA
+750 EIVRAAIQNGERA

-787 LELTAKSN
+787 RTEILTDKIKTTDREDWVQKKLAAGMQVLIVNPSLVETGLDLN
-795 VYKLPLQP
+795 AFTTLVFYSMGYKLFTLRQASRRSWRINQKAPAVKVYMLYYKDTMQQKCLKLMASKLAVAGLIEGNFSEEGLAAMSDVQDMTSQMAKELMLGIRDNVEDIAAAFKKMAFENPDREAPEVPAEEAELPSPTMIEQPKRVFTAEQEEKLQ
-803 SSPNTTSREP
+803 
-813 YALEQRH
+813 AAMVQIEQQKAKRTKKTQQV
-820 AAYSE
+820 E
-825 MLSLLTLSDRHRE
+825 NQLSLFD
-838 NLHER
+838 
-843 GLPDEIIA
+843 
-851 RNGYKSMPETEA
+851 
-863 ERRLLASL
+863 
-871 LACDHELHGLPGFYT
+871 
-886 KDGAWTLAGANGFL
+886 
-900 IPVRN
+900 
-905 KDGFIQGMKIRL
+905 
-917 DDDAARKYRWLSSR
+917 
-931 PSRMENGAR
+931 
-940 SYSWIHVTGD
+940 
-950 TTQKRA
+950 
-956 YLTEGPLKG
+956 
-965 DIASYFANDAL
+965 
-976 FVCLGGVNAHKGLRE
+976 FVA
-991 TLLSLGVTEVME
+991 
-1003 AMDMDQFTN
+1003 
-1012 PQVRQAITTL
+1012 
-1022 RREVQSIQGIQYY
+1022 
-1035 QCTWNPRFKGVDDY
+1035 
-1049 LLDWTKRKSA
+1049 